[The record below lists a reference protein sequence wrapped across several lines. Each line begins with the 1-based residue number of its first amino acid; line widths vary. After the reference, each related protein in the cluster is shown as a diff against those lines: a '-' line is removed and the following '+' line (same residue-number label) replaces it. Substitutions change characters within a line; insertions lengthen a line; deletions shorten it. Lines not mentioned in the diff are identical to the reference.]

1 MLFPGV
7 ICPNS
12 LLSLRIATYGAS
24 LSSPLSV
31 ADPKYS
37 FPLDFATTSKP
48 GEADGT
54 VVGTV
59 EVVGVLG
66 VVVAGALDC
75 RHKIG
80 IVLKDYF
87 SFKFIT
93 HCSL

>member
-7 ICPNS
+7 IWPNS
-12 LLSLRIATYGAS
+12 LLSLRMATYGAS

-37 FPLDFATTSKP
+37 FPLDFAMTSNP

-66 VVVAGALDC
+66 VEVAGALVY
-75 RHKIG
+75 RHQIIW
-80 IVLKDYF
+80 IVLA
-87 SFKFIT
+87 
-93 HCSL
+93 